1 MVARH
6 LGELGLQ
13 VREGLAVSPALPVQP
28 GWEETSG
35 GIGQLRLQ
43 QSRGPR
49 ADVLQIL
56 RMEIFRN
63 FSLDYLT
70 ITNLG
75 DQK

>member
-1 MVARH
+1 M
-6 LGELGLQ
+6 
-13 VREGLAVSPALPVQP
+13 SPALPVQP
-28 GWEETSG
+28 GREETSG
-35 GIGQLRLQ
+35 RIGQLRLQ

-63 FSLDYLT
+63 FSLDHLT